1 MDGTVAN
8 KIGTYQYAL
17 AARENKVPYYV
28 LRQSGP
34 DLGSNDS
41 NAIEIEERDGDE
53 LTVIDK
59 KNIAPK
65 NVQGFYPAFDVTPSN
80 LVTRIIT
87 DRGIFM
93 ANQIKSYFDND
104 SFIADSLL

>member
-1 MDGTVAN
+1 MGT
-8 KIGTYQYAL
+8 K
-17 AARENKVPYYV
+17 
-28 LRQSGP
+28 
-34 DLGSNDS
+34 DS
-41 NAIEIEERDGDE
+41 IAIEIEERDGDE

-65 NVQGFYPAFDVTPSN
+65 NVEGFYPAFDVTPSN

>member
-1 MDGTVAN
+1 M
-8 KIGTYQYAL
+8 
-17 AARENKVPYYV
+17 
-28 LRQSGP
+28 RQSGP

-41 NAIEIEERDGDE
+41 SAIEIEERDGDE

-65 NVQGFYPAFDVTPSN
+65 NVQGFYPAFDVTSPD

-104 SFIADSLL
+104 SFIDNSLL